1 MDTSCLAH
9 RLAALVVALGM
20 LSVATPANAQIRR
33 GQGRR
38 IQGVRP
44 EVHLDFGADDIGIGF
59 RIDIPIIPDG
69 FLGGNAPDDEFVL
82 SPGIDLM
89 FFDFDSDVCHN
100 HDGRGDHCHD
110 DDIGF
115 WPVLMA
121 QWNIYLNDKWS
132 VFPELGIVFLIGD
145 DYRRG
150 HRGHGDKNFFVTPAA
165 SIGARWHFSR
175 RMSLLMRLNFP
186 AGAQI
191 GLTF

>member
-1 MDTSCLAH
+1 MHHRPTFGPLLAL
-9 RLAALVVALGM
+9 LAVAATLT
-20 LSVATPANAQIRR
+20 VAAPADA
-33 GQGRR
+33 QGRGR
-38 IQGVRP
+38 KIQGVRP
-44 EVHLDFGADDIGIGF
+44 DVHFNFGADDLGIGF

-69 FLGGNAPDDEFVL
+69 FLSGRAPEDEFVL
-82 SPGIDLM
+82 SPGLDLM

-110 DDIGF
+110 DNVGF

-121 QWNIYLNDKWS
+121 QWNIYLNDTWS

-150 HRGHGDKNFFVTPAA
+150 HRGHGDKDFFVTPAA
-165 SIGARWHFSR
+165 SIGARWHFNR